1 MEGSYLNRSFP
12 TGTDTRD
19 HPRLPETELWTEV
32 ILLAIDD
39 LDRRT
44 SFNSCSDQRSAKHW
58 FDSDAEEIGSFLWAC
73 QAINV
78 EARQVIITP
87 ESPPAAL
94 C

>member
-12 TGTDTRD
+12 AGTDTRD

-44 SFNSCSDQRSAKHW
+44 GFSSCSDQRSAKQW
-58 FDSDAEEIGSFLWAC
+58 IGSDAEEIGSFVGLVRPSMWILSSFAH
-73 QAINV
+73 N
-78 EARQVIITP
+78 
-87 ESPPAAL
+87 
-94 C
+94 